1 MNNIYLF
8 PGHFVVSVEPA
19 EVTTILGSC
28 VAVALHDPSRRITA
42 LNHYLLPQPGG
53 TEGASSLRYAGV
65 SLPRMLE
72 EILSQGAALDRLQA
86 KVYGGARV
94 IDNIGLGDSIGRTN
108 VDFALAWLK
117 ERRIPVLAND
127 LGGNVGRKIIVNT
140 QDFSVKHQLMN
151 RSGSVDT
158 SGGQSTLIDRVAK
171 VVVVDDSATVRSIF
185 SRVLTQSGKVEVVGV
200 ARDAF
205 EAREVIV
212 EKNPDVVLLDIEMPG
227 MSGVKF
233 LEKLMQHFP
242 LPTLMVSSLR
252 PDDDATLRALE
263 LGALEFVHKPAQFD
277 PNALRFF
284 AESLVQK
291 VVAAA
296 SQLERVKSGRFKR
309 PASTSAVRPSAGRL
323 SEGLNLV
330 LVGGNGGAHQ
340 DLEVLLQSLP
350 HDTPPVLVSV
360 SSVSALLSSYI
371 EKWKKLTRLDLK
383 VASDGVCP
391 MRGTVYFAP
400 AGQHLMLESSVGQL
414 VMRLSST
421 APVCLQLPSADVL
434 FQSALKAV
442 APGQH
447 GGVVGILMSGLGQD
461 GVQGLLQL
469 HERKAQTFVTH
480 PEASSFAFAPQA
492 AISVGAAEH
501 ILRPEE
507 FATRLMSLRSK
518 AAV

>member
-1 MNNIYLF
+1 MT
-8 PGHFVVSVEPA
+8 VEPA
-19 EVTTILGSC
+19 VVTTILGSC
-28 VAVALHDPSRRITA
+28 VAVALHDPARRITG
-42 LNHYLLPQPGG
+42 LNHYLLPHPGG
-53 TEGASSLRYAGV
+53 AEGNSSLRYASV
-65 SLPRMLE
+65 SLPKMLE
-72 EILSQGAALDRLQA
+72 EMLAQGAAHERLQA

-108 VDFALAWLK
+108 VDYALTWLK
-117 ERRIPVLAND
+117 ERKIPVLSND
-127 LGGNVGRKIIVNT
+127 LGGNVGRKVILST
-140 QDFSVKHQLMN
+140 HDFSVKHQLMN
-151 RSGSVDT
+151 RSGGVDT
-158 SGGQSTLIDRVAK
+158 SGGHSTLIDRVAK
-171 VVVVDDSATVRSIF
+171 VVVVDDSAAVRAIF
-185 SRVLTQSGKVEVVGV
+185 SRVLGQSGKVEVVGV

-252 PDDDATLRALE
+252 PDDDAALRALD

-296 SQLERVKSGRFKR
+296 SQLDRVKSGHFKR
-309 PASTSAVRPSAGRL
+309 AFSPVAVRQPTGKL
-323 SEGLNLV
+323 SDGLNLV
-330 LVGGNGGAHQ
+330 LVGGNGGAHH
-340 DLEVLLQSLP
+340 DLEVFLKSLP
-350 HDTPPVLVSV
+350 SDTPPILVSV
-360 SSVSALLSSYI
+360 SSVSALLSSYL
-371 EKWKKLTRLDLK
+371 EKWKQLTRLDLK
-383 VASDGVCP
+383 VAVDGVCP

-400 AGQHLMLESSVGQL
+400 AGQHLTLESTAGQL
-414 VMRLSST
+414 VMRLSS
-421 APVCLQLPSADVL
+421 ASPVCLQLPSAEML

-442 APGQH
+442 PSGH
-447 GGVVGILMSGLGQD
+447 HSGVVAILMSGLGQD

-469 HERKAQTFVTH
+469 RERRAQTFVTH
-480 PEASSFAFAPQA
+480 PEASSFAFAPQS
-492 AISVGAAEH
+492 AISVGAAEYV
-501 ILRPEE
+501 LRPEE
-507 FATRLMSLRSK
+507 FASKLMSLRSK

>member
-1 MNNIYLF
+1 MNSIYLF
-8 PGHFVVSVEPA
+8 PGHYVVTTEPA

-28 VAVALHDPSRRITA
+28 VAVALHDPNQRITG
-42 LNHYLLPQPGG
+42 LNHYLLAHPGG
-53 TEGASSLRYAGV
+53 VEGNSSLRYASV
-65 SLPRMLE
+65 SLPKMLE
-72 EILSQGAALDRLQA
+72 DILARGATFERLQA
-86 KVYGGARV
+86 KIYGGARV

-108 VDFALAWLK
+108 VNYALSWLK
-117 ERRIPVLAND
+117 ERKIPVLANE

-140 QDFSVKHQLMN
+140 HDFSVKHQLMN
-151 RSGSVDT
+151 RSGAVDT
-158 SGGQSTLIDRVAK
+158 SGGHSAMIERTAK
-171 VVVVDDSATVRSIF
+171 VVVVDDSAAVRAIF
-185 SRVLTQSGKVEVVGV
+185 SRVLSQSGKVEVVGV
-200 ARDAF
+200 ACDAF
-205 EAREVIV
+205 EAREIIV

-252 PDDDATLRALE
+252 PDDDAALRALE

-277 PNALRFF
+277 PNTLRFF

-296 SQLERVKSGRFKR
+296 SQLERIKSGRFKR
-309 PASTSAVRPSAGRL
+309 AVNPTAVRHTTGRL
-323 SEGLNLV
+323 ADGLNLV
-330 LVGGNGGAHQ
+330 LVGGNGGAHH
-340 DLEVLLQSLP
+340 DLEVFLQTLP
-350 HDTPPVLVSV
+350 ADTPPVLVSV

-383 VASDGVCP
+383 VAADGVCP

-400 AGQHLMLESSVGQL
+400 ANQHLMLESTAGQL
-414 VMRLSST
+414 VMRLSAS
-421 APVCLQLPSADVL
+421 APVCLQIPSADVL
-434 FQSALKAV
+434 FQSAAKAV
-442 APGQH
+442 SPGH
-447 GGVVGILMSGLGQD
+447 HSGVVAILMSGLGQD

-469 HERKAQTFVTH
+469 HERRAQTFVTH

-492 AISVGAAEH
+492 AISIGAAEH
-501 ILRPEE
+501 VLRPEE
-507 FATRLMSLRSK
+507 FAPKLMSLRSK